1 MRASRL
7 LTILSALQVHGRVT
21 ASALAEQLEVS
32 KRTIYRDMDELSAA
46 GIPVYAERGAE
57 GGFRLLD
64 AYRTELTG
72 LTGEETDA
80 LLLAGL
86 PAAAADLGMAR
97 AAGAARLKLLAA
109 LPLAARE
116 DARRVADRFH
126 LDPVDWY
133 RRSVAAPHLATVA
146 AAVWRECRL
155 RIAYESWRSRG
166 EQLVDP
172 LGLIL
177 KAGTWYL
184 AARTGRKVRI
194 YRLSNVH
201 SAEMIESGFERP
213 PDFDLSR
220 FWAEEV
226 DRFESSLRRQRAR
239 IRMAESALS
248 RLDRLPA
255 DMASPLAEASPD
267 AGGWREAEVWIEGT
281 DNAASLLLAFADAVE
296 VVEPAALREAI
307 AERAARTL
315 ALYREADSREG

>member
-7 LTILSALQVHGRVT
+7 LTILSALQVNGRVT

-64 AYRTELTG
+64 AYRTDLTG

-86 PAAAADLGMAR
+86 PAAAADLGLAK

-109 LPLAARE
+109 LPLPARE

-126 LDPVDWY
+126 LDPIDWY
-133 RRSVAAPHLATVA
+133 RRSVAAPQLAIVA
-146 AAVWRECRL
+146 AAVWRGSRL
-155 RIAYESWRSRG
+155 WIDYESWRGRA
-166 EQLVDP
+166 EQAVDP
-172 LGLIL
+172 LGLVL

-184 AARTGRKVRI
+184 AARAGRKVRI
-194 YRLSNVH
+194 YRLSNLH
-201 SAEMIESGFERP
+201 SAEMIEGEFDRP
-213 PDFDLSR
+213 PDFDLSH

-226 DRFESSLRRQRAR
+226 ERFETSLRRQRAR
-239 IRMAESALS
+239 VRMAESALS

-255 DMASPLAEASPD
+255 DMASPLAEALPD
-267 AGGWREAEVWIEGT
+267 ADGWREAEMWIEGI
-281 DNAASLLLAFADAVE
+281 DNAAGLLLGFADAVE

-315 ALYREADSREG
+315 ALYRGSNWRAV